1 MPHVSCFKLSENH
14 ISQSQRFNNSD
25 SGCESRGHPAVR
37 SSIFPVWFAL
47 SPPTA
52 ALARAPRLTWR
63 RSCWA
68 CARNAGADGPRG
80 PSTCPSR
87 NRSPEC
93 RCQTARVSDV
103 SWRPRDAV
111 YSPCGRRPGPPA
123 RRASRRV
130 QRTRRTWN
138 TAHNAPGVLTETND
152 ITVCVTTESKYCIQT
167 VWIFCGS
174 HLWCRCK
181 LTARCWWD
189 SWPVGSS
196 WRWSGRVCFLFP
208 LLQTDPSLLNTVWRS
223 GLVSTSLWWNY
234 SVNLN
239 WIKQQSWDL
248 YKTLTSKTRGCL
260 EVIRELCVS
269 YY

>member
-68 CARNAGADGPRG
+68 CARNAGAGGPRG

-93 RCQTARVSDV
+93 RCQTARVLDV
-103 SWRPRDAV
+103 SWRPCDAV
-111 YSPCGRRPGPPA
+111 YSPCGRRSGPPA

-138 TAHNAPGVLTETND
+138 TAHNAPGVLTD
-152 ITVCVTTESKYCIQT
+152 KWHCVSQQKANIAFIQYGFFVEVT
-167 VWIFCGS
+167 CDVS
-174 HLWCRCK
+174 V
-181 LTARCWWD
+181 
-189 SWPVGSS
+189 SWQHAADEIHDRSGH
-196 WRWSGRVCFLFP
+196 RGDGRVGFAFFFLFCR
-208 LLQTDPSLLNTVWRS
+208 LIRLFWIRS
-223 GLVSTSLWWNY
+223 GGPASCRPPCGEIIHLIWTE
-234 SVNLN
+234 LN
-239 WIKQQSWDL
+239 NNHETFTKHLRVRPED
-248 YKTLTSKTRGCL
+248 
-260 EVIRELCVS
+260 V
-269 YY
+269 